1 MLKRNE
7 GWGEKYIVFII
18 LERIM
23 DKSAK
28 YFFTP
33 HKGTCMCDK
42 HTLKWM
48 KVIMPENR
56 KGKRQLLESGAF

>member
-23 DKSAK
+23 DKLVK
-28 YFFTP
+28 YFFILY
-33 HKGTCMCDK
+33 KGICMCDK
-42 HTLKWM
+42 YIFKWM
-48 KVIMPENR
+48 KVIMFENR
-56 KGKRQLLESGAF
+56 KGKR